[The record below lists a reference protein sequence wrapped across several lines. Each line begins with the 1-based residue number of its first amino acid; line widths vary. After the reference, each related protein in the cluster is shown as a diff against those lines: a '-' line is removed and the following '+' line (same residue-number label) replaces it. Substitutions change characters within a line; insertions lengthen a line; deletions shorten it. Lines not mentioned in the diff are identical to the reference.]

1 MDVFDPLW
9 LLLLAALVPGL
20 AGLMLAMSCRGRRSA
35 VSKFGR
41 GMSAT
46 VLLLIAA
53 LIALLG
59 VSVLGYARLLQDVEV
74 ATLSVRQVDVQHY
87 RVDLSS
93 DNLARSFELYGDE
106 WQLDAR
112 VLRWKLPAA
121 LAGAPPLYRL
131 ERLSGRY
138 GDPKQELEARR
149 SIHPLAQHA
158 FPDLWTLR
166 RQFPRALNFVDADYG
181 SAAYLPLLDG
191 ASYHVS
197 LSPRGGLVA
206 QPADEA
212 TRELLREAGW

>member
-9 LLLLAALVPGL
+9 LLLLVALVPGL

-35 VSKFGR
+35 FSKFGR
-41 GMSAT
+41 GMSAA
-46 VLLLIAA
+46 VLLLLAA
-53 LIALLG
+53 LTALLG
-59 VSVLGYARLLQDVEV
+59 ISLLGYARLLQDVEV

-93 DNLARSFELYGDE
+93 ANLTRSFELYGDE

-112 VLRWKLPAA
+112 VLRWELPAA

-166 RQFPRALNFVDADYG
+166 RQFPQALNFVDADYG